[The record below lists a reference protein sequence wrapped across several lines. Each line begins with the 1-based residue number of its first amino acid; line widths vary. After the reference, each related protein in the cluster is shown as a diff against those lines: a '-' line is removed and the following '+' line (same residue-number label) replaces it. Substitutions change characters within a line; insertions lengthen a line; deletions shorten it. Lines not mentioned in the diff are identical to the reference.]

1 MELVFRALGL
11 AASANN
17 ALTRYRVNFIPISW
31 ILTGVA
37 AAVCVT
43 SVNGYLESVRNGREP
58 QPVVVKDLGA
68 SADATFVRTSGTIY
82 PNAGFKYGE
91 EDANGNLKSVQMEL
105 VPLVDPATRQAVF
118 VQLPPQHRFGT
129 EESDVQVT
137 GMLRPMQIFLARE
150 LRLSNYRYKGVQV
163 VQGFVLVADET
174 PGNAG
179 AWQLGALLSGGV
191 VALFLYLTL
200 KRNTIFVRGAHA
212 SSEAAGQP
220 GEMYATGTFTLDKHT
235 RRFIDVPAALGQLE
249 SGEIAVVANVDASS
263 SFMGVK
269 YEDRSGLWMLPI
281 AAGSI
286 GAIQEG
292 ALYYGRTSRPALR
305 FTYRDAL
312 SNRSRTAILTVPAS
326 HARATLIAELGTP
339 SERAA

>member
-1 MELVFRALGL
+1 MEFVFRALGL

-31 ILTGVA
+31 VLAGVA

-43 SVNGYLESVRNGREP
+43 TVNGSLEAVRNGREP

-68 SADATFVRTSGTIY
+68 NADTTFVRTSGTLY

-129 EESDVQVT
+129 DESDVQVT
-137 GMLRPMQIFLARE
+137 GMLRPMQVFLARE

-163 VQGFVLVADET
+163 VPGFVLVADDT

-179 AWQLGALLSGGV
+179 AWQLGALLSGAV
-191 VALFLYLTL
+191 VGLFLFLTL
-200 KRNTIFVRGAHA
+200 KRNTIFVRGAA
-212 SSEAAGQP
+212 SAADAIDT

-235 RRFIDVPAALGQLE
+235 CRFIDVPAALTRLDNGD
-249 SGEIAVVANVDASS
+249 IAAFANVDASS
-263 SFMGVK
+263 SFMGMK
-269 YEDRSGLWMLPI
+269 YEDRSGIWTLQI
-281 AAGSI
+281 AAGSVD
-286 GAIQEG
+286 AIQEG
-292 ALYYGRTSRPALR
+292 VLYYGRSARPALR